1 MKNKLI
7 WVAVIVLILFALALK
22 LFVKDETI
30 VEKPLDVNIGEEFT
44 VFETE
49 NKKYVLNYTIGDVT
63 GDSINDMILL
73 IGEKDNVQDA
83 FSKNIDIVLYDSGN
97 NEYTKLE
104 LKKFSGNNAR
114 IELTDFTGDNICDM
128 MAILENDGECKI
140 RIVTFN
146 ESNLKEIFRD
156 KDNKGIY
163 FTVNLI
169 DGFKANVANRKLNV
183 NNIIDLQNEKETYIN
198 KKIFDASGKLIEK
211 EIKPKTTGF
220 INVELI
226 KLSDYTGLK
235 TTQRIIIK
243 DKLNIIDEITIV
255 WKYQDGKWQIKE
267 ATGIRQGNLLY

>member
-7 WVAVIVLILFALALK
+7 WIAVIVLILFALALK

-73 IGEKDNVQDA
+73 IGEKSNIQDA
-83 FSKNIDIVLYDSGN
+83 FSKNVDIVLYDSGN

-104 LKKFSGNNAR
+104 LKKFSGNNAK
-114 IELTDFTGDNICDM
+114 IELSDFTGDNVSDIM
-128 MAILENDGECKI
+128 TILENDGECKI
-140 RIVTFN
+140 RIVTFS

-163 FTVNLI
+163 FTINLL
-169 DGFKANVANRKLNV
+169 DGFKANVTNRKLNV
-183 NNIIDLQNEKETYIN
+183 NNMLDLQNEKEIYIN
-198 KKIFDASGKLIEK
+198 KKIFDASGKLLEN
-211 EIKPKTTGF
+211 EIKPKTTGI
-220 INVELI
+220 INTELV
-226 KLSDYTGLK
+226 KLSDCTGLK
-235 TTQRIIIK
+235 TTQRIIMK

-255 WKYQDGKWQIKE
+255 WKYQDGKGQIKE
-267 ATGIRQGNLLY
+267 ATGLRQGNLLY

>member
-44 VFETE
+44 IFETE
-49 NKKYVLNYTIGDVT
+49 TKKYVLNYTIGDVT
-63 GDSINDMILL
+63 GDTINDMVLL
-73 IGEKDNVQDA
+73 IGEKENIQNTFSQNV
-83 FSKNIDIVLYDSGN
+83 DIVLYDSGN

-104 LKKFSGNNAR
+104 LKKLSGNNAR
-114 IELTDFTGDNICDM
+114 IELADFTGDDVCDM
-128 MAILENDGECKI
+128 MTILENDGESKI
-140 RIVTFN
+140 RIVTFK
-146 ESNLKEIFRD
+146 ESNLKEIFRE

-169 DGFKANVANRKLNV
+169 DGFKANVTNRKLNL

-198 KKIFDASGKLIEK
+198 KRIFDASGKLIEK
-211 EIKPKTTGF
+211 EEKPKTTGF
-220 INVELI
+220 INVELV

-235 TTQRIIIK
+235 TTQRIIVK
-243 DKLNIIDEITIV
+243 DKF
-255 WKYQDGKWQIKE
+255 
-267 ATGIRQGNLLY
+267 